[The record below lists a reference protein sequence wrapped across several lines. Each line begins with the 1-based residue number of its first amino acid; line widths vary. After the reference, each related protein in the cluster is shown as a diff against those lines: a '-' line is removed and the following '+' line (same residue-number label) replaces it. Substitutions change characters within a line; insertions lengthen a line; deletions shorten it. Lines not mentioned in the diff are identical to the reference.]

1 MDEEEIDNKYEST
14 SSSDYWAAV
23 VRGEVE
29 DPLEDEEEEKSKP
42 IFVCRACGFMYDLGN
57 PPKYLHPFGY
67 YLKNKEPLEV
77 KCPNCHKIVLFE
89 TATKEEYEK
98 YVEKQQKKKEEKE
111 NKKQEKIKARK
122 IEQIK
127 DDLMDLAKDL
137 KERLLNKE
145 ITPRRFVALFSYMSR
160 NIIKRYGKDIDID
173 WLDFRKTIYELS
185 DGILEV
191 YNFEQK
197 SEEIL
202 ESYDEDIEQDELY
215 KAEIGYYIEDNKF
228 AIPEYEL
235 NQRMREYSMQDAKI
249 RSDEYK
255 KEIEEKYQK
264 RKNELLQKAE
274 ERKRRQKL
282 RDIM

>member
-1 MDEEEIDNKYEST
+1 
-14 SSSDYWAAV
+14 
-23 VRGEVE
+23 
-29 DPLEDEEEEKSKP
+29 
-42 IFVCRACGFMYDLGN
+42 
-57 PPKYLHPFGY
+57 
-67 YLKNKEPLEV
+67 
-77 KCPNCHKIVLFE
+77 
-89 TATKEEYEK
+89 
-98 YVEKQQKKKEEKE
+98 
-111 NKKQEKIKARK
+111 
-122 IEQIK
+122 
-127 DDLMDLAKDL
+127 MDLAKDL

>member
-1 MDEEEIDNKYEST
+1 MDEEEIDSKFEST

-23 VRGEVE
+23 VRDEIDDSSEE
-29 DPLEDEEEEKSKP
+29 DDEEKEKP
-42 IFVCRACGFMYDLGN
+42 IFVCRSCGFMYDIGN

-67 YLKNKEPLEV
+67 YIASQQPLKV
-77 KCPNCHKIVLFE
+77 KCPNCHKIVLFDV
-89 TATKEEYEK
+89 ATKEEYEK
-98 YVEKQQKKKEEKE
+98 YVEKQKKKKEEKE
-111 NKKQEKIKARK
+111 AKVQEKRKFRK

-145 ITPRRFVALFSYMSR
+145 ITPKRFVALFSYMSR
-160 NIIKRYGKDIDID
+160 NIVRRYGKDIEID

-191 YNFEQK
+191 YNFNQK

-202 ESYDEDIEQDELY
+202 EEYNENIEEDELY
-215 KAEIGYYIEDNKF
+215 KAELGYYIEDNKF
-228 AIPEYEL
+228 SIPEYEL
-235 NQRMREYSMQDAKI
+235 KQRIREYDKQDAQI

-264 RKNELLQKAE
+264 RKSELLQKAE
-274 ERKRRQKL
+274 ERERRQKL

>member
-1 MDEEEIDNKYEST
+1 MDEEEIDKKYEST
-14 SSSDYWAAV
+14 SSSDYWSAV

-29 DPLEDEEEEKSKP
+29 DPTEDEEEEKVKP
-42 IFVCRACGFMYDLGN
+42 IFVCKSCGFMYDLGN

-98 YVEKQQKKKEEKE
+98 YVEKQKKKKEEKE
-111 NKKQEKIKARK
+111 AKSQERIKARK
-122 IEQIK
+122 VEQIK

-145 ITPRRFVALFSYMSR
+145 ITPQRFVALFSYMSR
-160 NIIKRYGKDIDID
+160 NIVRRYGKDIDID

-191 YNFEQK
+191 YKFDEK
-197 SEEIL
+197 SEKIL
-202 ESYDEDIEQDELY
+202 EEYDDDIEQDELY
-215 KAEIGYYIEDNKF
+215 KAEVGYYIEDNKF
-228 AIPEYEL
+228 SIPEYEL
-235 NQRMREYSMQDAKI
+235 NQRMKEYKMQDQKI
-249 RSDEYK
+249 RSEEYK

-264 RKNELLQKAE
+264 RKLELLQKAE
-274 ERKRRQKL
+274 ERQRRQKL